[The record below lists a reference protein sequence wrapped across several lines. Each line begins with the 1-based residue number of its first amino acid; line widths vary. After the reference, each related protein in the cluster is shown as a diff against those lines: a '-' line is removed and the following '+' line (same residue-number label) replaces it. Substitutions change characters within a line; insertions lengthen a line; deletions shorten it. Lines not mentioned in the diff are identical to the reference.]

1 MIRTTA
7 ANRFLRIRRRRGL
20 TAMMAM
26 IFLSMASILALGM
39 YAASTS
45 ATASARNMV
54 EGERARGA
62 AESGLR
68 WVSWRFTKM
77 NRPRTT
83 AGAITPAVAAG
94 LWPQI
99 KTSIT
104 TDLNTM
110 LQPAERGIVPD
121 PVALISKPIAVDA
134 TSAAVTGARFVINV
148 RPHPLFT
155 GDPLDARYL
164 RVTSTGTY
172 RSISRSISMDFLLD
186 KKIRYAMVGKVPIQ
200 LGRNVM
206 VEGPIGMTVPGK
218 YPPIYAISDFRSLNA
233 TLTNRLN
240 SFDNFAKA
248 IHRGYDNRISVSDPE
263 EAPLAK
269 DAGYADANGDNY
281 IDEYDLFLDFFDKD
295 KDKAITA
302 KEFTD
307 PATGKM
313 YDADLFATIDALGP
327 PLTTT
332 ESQRLGYRD
341 GIIDNRD
348 AYMKVRG
355 QISLAATSA
364 DWNAN
369 LKSQNKVIQD
379 QLDGPISPADGELP
393 IRFGVPSG
401 EILDVQPSMF
411 DTASFKA
418 RTGPE
423 AGTTKTRAG
432 TAVEIE
438 NKVLAPTDAQVMR
451 VTVKGGTAYNVG
463 DYVLKTE
470 FDATNAALATAQ
482 KATGTNVT
490 PANATEKVPF
500 GSTAYQATYARPVF
514 RNMHFKNVRIPKGMN
529 ALFDNC
535 TFEGVTYV
543 EMQTNITTSGGAT
556 TKDPG
561 EGMNWSKKMKS
572 GSFSADTALTAT
584 NSYGYVE
591 GNNLRFNNCTI
602 KGPVATDNPSAYTHF
617 TNSMEFTGATMFD
630 NQADQTATI
639 VAPQTNIEMGSFTDP
654 SKAPSTLVGVV
665 VAGNIDI
672 RGSSKVDGSIIVT
685 GDGAGSTTMGWFGAS
700 DAATEPTTAMPEGGW
715 GRMSI
720 VYNPNRPLP
729 DGINLAIDI
738 VPNMDTYWE
747 GK

>member
-1 MIRTTA
+1 
-7 ANRFLRIRRRRGL
+7 
-20 TAMMAM
+20 
-26 IFLSMASILALGM
+26 
-39 YAASTS
+39 
-45 ATASARNMV
+45 MV

-77 NRPRTT
+77 TRPRTT
-83 AGAITPAVAAG
+83 SGAITPAVAQA

-99 KTSIT
+99 KTSVT

-110 LQPAERGIVPD
+110 LQPAERGVVPD
-121 PVALISKPIAVDA
+121 AVAIISKPIAVDA
-134 TSAAVTGARFVINV
+134 TSAAVTGARFVLNI
-148 RPHPLFT
+148 RPHPLSS
-155 GDPLDARYL
+155 GDPLDARYV
-164 RVTSTGTY
+164 RVTSTGSY
-172 RSISRSISMDFLLD
+172 RGVSRMISMDFLLD

-218 YPPIYAISDFRSLNA
+218 YPPIYSLSDFRSL
-233 TLTNRLN
+233 TPGLTTRLDQ
-240 SFDNFAKA
+240 FDNFLKA
-248 IHRGYDNRISVSDPE
+248 IHRGYDNRISVNDPDE
-263 EAPLAK
+263 FPLAK
-269 DAGYADANGDNY
+269 NAGYADTNGDNY
-281 IDEYDLFLDFFDKD
+281 IDEYDLFLAYFDAN
-295 KDKAITA
+295 KDKAISSA
-302 KEFTD
+302 EFMN
-307 PATGKM
+307 PSTGKM
-313 YDADLFATIDALGP
+313 YDADLFATIDGLGP
-327 PLTTT
+327 PLTTA
-332 ESQRLGYRD
+332 EGQRDGYRD
-341 GIIDNRD
+341 GVIDNRD
-348 AYMKVRG
+348 AYAKVRG
-355 QISLAATSA
+355 QISLAATST
-364 DWNAN
+364 DWNNN
-369 LKSQNKVIQD
+369 LRSQGKVIQD
-379 QLDGPISPADGELP
+379 QLDGPISPADTSELP
-393 IRFGVPSG
+393 IRFGVPTG

-423 AGTTKTRAG
+423 AGTTRTGAG
-432 TAVEIE
+432 SMVAIE
-438 NKVLAPTDAQVMR
+438 NKVLSPTDSQIMR
-451 VTVKGGTAYNVG
+451 VTVKGSTPYAVG
-463 DYVLKTE
+463 DYVLKTD
-470 FDATNAALATAQ
+470 FDAANAALPTAQ

-500 GSTAYQATYARPVF
+500 GSTAYQATYTRPVF
-514 RNMHFKNVRIPKGMN
+514 RNMKFKNVRIPKGMN

-543 EMQTNITTSGGAT
+543 EIQTNITTGSGTT
-556 TKDPG
+556 TKDPND
-561 EGMNWSKKMKS
+561 GMNWSKKMKS
-572 GSFSADTALTAT
+572 GTFSADTALTAT

-591 GNNLRFNNCTI
+591 GNNLRFNNCNI
-602 KGPVATDNPSAYTHF
+602 KGPVATDNPTAYTHF

-685 GDGAGSTTMGWFGAS
+685 GDGAGSTTMGWFGSS
-700 DAATEPTTAMPEGGW
+700 DAATEPTSPMPEGGW

-729 DGINLAIDI
+729 DGINLAIDF
-738 VPNMDTYWE
+738 VPNVDSYWE
-747 GK
+747 GQ